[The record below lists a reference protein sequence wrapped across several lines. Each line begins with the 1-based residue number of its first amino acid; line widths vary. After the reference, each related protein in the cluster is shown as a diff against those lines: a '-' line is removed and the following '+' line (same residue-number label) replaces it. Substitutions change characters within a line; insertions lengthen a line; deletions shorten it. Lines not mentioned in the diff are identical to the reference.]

1 MKVNGSRGV
10 AAPSAAPTSR
20 ARRAPQERFEL
31 EPAPVVEKGPVA
43 VSGANTLAAVESIIA
58 IQEADDGSSRQ
69 RKAVYRAE
77 ELLDLLNEIK
87 IGLLEGAVPRGRLD
101 ALVEVVK
108 SRRGEVSDPKLSGI
122 LKEIDLRARVELAKL
137 GHIT

>member
-10 AAPSAAPTSR
+10 ASPGVAKAGR
-20 ARRAPQERFEL
+20 ARRAPQEAFEL
-31 EPAPVVEKGPVA
+31 EAAPAVERGPVA
-43 VSGANTLAAVESIIA
+43 VSGANTLAAAESIIA
-58 IQEADDGSSRQ
+58 IQGADDGAHRR

-87 IGLLEGAVPRGRLD
+87 VGLLEGAVPSGRLN
-101 ALVEVVK
+101 ALVQVITSK
-108 SRRGEVSDPKLSGI
+108 RGEVSDPNLSNI
-122 LKEIDLRARVELAKL
+122 LNEIDLRARVELAKL